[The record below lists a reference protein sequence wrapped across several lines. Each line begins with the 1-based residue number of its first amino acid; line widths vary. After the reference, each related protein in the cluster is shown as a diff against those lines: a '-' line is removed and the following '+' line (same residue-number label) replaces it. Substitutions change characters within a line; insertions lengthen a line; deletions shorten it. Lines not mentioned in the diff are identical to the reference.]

1 MSILHAHQPFF
12 VKLNHVVNISLNLTQ
27 PSTLIRSSF
36 FHFQDAQAED
46 HQVDYYTPVIGKSNS
61 IKFSFAFIPCH
72 RVLPYEQIEV
82 RVYKSQTNESCDA
95 TPGLEILRESVGIQA
110 AHVILGKRHNT
121 SAEAVIAYQVS
132 ANCRNQI
139 LMIL

>member
-1 MSILHAHQPFF
+1 MSIFHGHQLFSWNWISLKYF
-12 VKLNHVVNISLNLTQ
+12 VKSHTT
-27 PSTLIRSSF
+27 PTLIRFSF

-132 ANCRNQI
+132 ANCRN
-139 LMIL
+139 

>member
-1 MSILHAHQPFF
+1 MKSHTPLYPFF
-12 VKLNHVVNISLNLTQ
+12 L
-27 PSTLIRSSF
+27 
-36 FHFQDAQAED
+36 QDAQVED

-72 RVLPYEQIEV
+72 RVLPYEEIEV
-82 RVYKSQTNESCDA
+82 RVYKSPTNESCDA

-110 AHVILGKRHNT
+110 AHVILGKRQHNT

-132 ANCRNQI
+132 ANCHI
-139 LMIL
+139 IKY